1 MDSFR
6 GQREQHVAREIEAR
20 LVCLV
25 ADGAHQE
32 VKANVTSTR
41 LYQNLTASV
50 PCMGFYDVK
59 NAKLTSIFEG
69 EG

>member
-1 MDSFR
+1 M
-6 GQREQHVAREIEAR
+6 
-20 LVCLV
+20 CLV
-25 ADGAHQE
+25 ADGTHQE
-32 VKANVTSTR
+32 IKANVTSSR

-59 NAKLTSIFEG
+59 NAKLTSISEG